1 MRGSP
6 DYELRQRT
14 RNLNMLY
21 DRRGDVVYWDDFEST
36 TQKGLYWT
44 IGGGSA
50 ARSVLAA
57 KFGDASLE
65 VVTGPLAPDQ
75 GGVTYRFTDFVSERI
90 GSAISFTTADAD
102 WLIYHDIEYHDGT
115 NYHRGRIRI
124 NDDGSLHVR
133 IGNPPGWVAVLP
145 ASEYYPWLRNW
156 ATIKL
161 VIDIE
166 TNMFVRAIVFGTEY
180 DLSMYA
186 LEDFAPSLAR
196 HVECTTFLATDAAAS
211 KTGYFDDFAKT
222 TNEP

>member
-1 MRGSP
+1 M
-6 DYELRQRT
+6 
-14 RNLNMLY
+14 
-21 DRRGDVVYWDDFEST
+21 
-36 TQKGLYWT
+36 
-44 IGGGSA
+44 
-50 ARSVLAA
+50 
-57 KFGDASLE
+57 
-65 VVTGPLAPDQ
+65 
-75 GGVTYRFTDFVSERI
+75 
-90 GSAISFTTADAD
+90 
-102 WLIYHDIEYHDGT
+102 
-115 NYHRGRIRI
+115 
-124 NDDGSLHVR
+124 
-133 IGNPPGWVAVLP
+133 LP